1 MQPMNVWTS
10 DTGSEFR
17 VREQIRKAK
26 YSKTIRR
33 RKIKSTKRG
42 GSIKEQKPQS
52 QQP

>member
-10 DTGSEFR
+10 DTGSGFR

-33 RKIKSTKRG
+33 KIKSTKRG
-42 GSIKEQKPQS
+42 GSIKEQKP
-52 QQP
+52 